1 MIYTKEQ
8 TNSIHEQ
15 QFAYLEIA
23 EKNHL
28 LEITLNRAEQRNAL
42 NEVIVRELAYA
53 LAYAKHHNHIW
64 VVVLAANGPTFC
76 AGADLKMFMGQKDT
90 ESGSTIP
97 TETTPIILGDLF
109 SSLHKPCIAK
119 VAKPAYAG
127 SFLLLAGCTH
137 VYAAREEAVFGL
149 SEVKRGLWPFQVM
162 ASLLKVMPARK
173 ALDWCIQGK
182 VLNAEEAEKTGLV
195 TKVVNADQ
203 LDNAV
208 EDLVDAICKNSPT
221 AIRLGLK
228 AYQDMQQVA
237 KEDLHKFLYKRLMQ
251 AVGTKDAQE
260 GMNAFRKKQPPQWTG
275 E

>member
-1 MIYTKEQ
+1 MYTKEQ
-8 TNSIHEQ
+8 TSTIKEQ
-15 QFAYLEIA
+15 KFAYLEIA
-23 EKNHL
+23 EKEHV
-28 LEITLNRAEQRNAL
+28 LEITLNRPKQRNAL

-53 LAYAKHHNHIW
+53 LAYAKYHNHIW
-64 VVVLAANGPTFC
+64 VVVLAANGLTFC

-90 ESGSTIP
+90 DSGSTIP
-97 TETTPIILGDLF
+97 EEKEQIVLGDLF
-109 SSLHKPCIAK
+109 KSLHKPCIAK

-137 VYAAREEAVFGL
+137 VFAAKEDAVFGL

-182 VLNAEEAEKTGLV
+182 VLNATEAAETGLV
-195 TKVVNADQ
+195 TEVVAAKD
-203 LDNAV
+203 LDTAV
-208 EDLVDAICKNSPT
+208 AKLVNTICQNSPT

-228 AYQDMQQVA
+228 AYEDMQEVA
-237 KEDLHKFLYKRLMQ
+237 EENLHRFLFKRLMET
-251 AVGTKDAQE
+251 VGTKDAQE
-260 GMNAFRKKQPPQWTG
+260 GMNAFRQKERPNWTG